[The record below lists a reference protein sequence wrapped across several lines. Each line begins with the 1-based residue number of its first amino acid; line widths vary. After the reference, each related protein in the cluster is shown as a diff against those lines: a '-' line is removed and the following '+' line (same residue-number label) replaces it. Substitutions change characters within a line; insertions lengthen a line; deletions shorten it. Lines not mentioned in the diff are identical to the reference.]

1 MRTSDIDINK
11 IRETAENYYRNGDF
25 FCSEAIVKTIKDEFK
40 LPISDEIVAA
50 ASGFPIGIGGSGCKN
65 YYRNGD
71 FFCSEAIVKTIKDEF
86 KLPISDEIVAAASG
100 FPIGI
105 GGSGCICGAVSGG
118 VMALGLVFGR
128 QVAKDPKV
136 RKTMELTKELHEKF
150 RNNHKSLCCGAVS
163 GGVMALGLVFG
174 RQVAKDPKVRKT
186 MELTKELH
194 EKFRNNHKSLCCR
207 ILTKGLD
214 MGSGEHK
221 EQCISF
227 TGEVAEEVAKII
239 VRELNLEK

>member
-25 FCSEAIVKTIKDEFK
+25 FCSEAIVKTIKDEFE

-50 ASGFPIGIGGSGCKN
+50 ASGFPIGIGGSGC
-65 YYRNGD
+65 
-71 FFCSEAIVKTIKDEF
+71 T
-86 KLPISDEIVAAASG
+86 
-100 FPIGI
+100 
-105 GGSGCICGAVSGG
+105 CGAVSGG

-128 QVAKDPKV
+128 QAP
-136 RKTMELTKELHEKF
+136 R
-150 RNNHKSLCCGAVS
+150 
-163 GGVMALGLVFG
+163 
-174 RQVAKDPKVRKT
+174 DPKVRKT

-239 VRELNLEK
+239 VRELNL

>member
-1 MRTSDIDINK
+1 MRTNDIDINK

-25 FCSEAIVKTIKDEFK
+25 FCSEAIVKTIKDEFE

-50 ASGFPIGIGGSGCKN
+50 ASGFPIGIGGSGC
-65 YYRNGD
+65 
-71 FFCSEAIVKTIKDEF
+71 T
-86 KLPISDEIVAAASG
+86 
-100 FPIGI
+100 
-105 GGSGCICGAVSGG
+105 
-118 VMALGLVFGR
+118 
-128 QVAKDPKV
+128 
-136 RKTMELTKELHEKF
+136 
-150 RNNHKSLCCGAVS
+150 CGAVS

-214 MGSGEHK
+214 MASGEHK

>member
-1 MRTSDIDINK
+1 MMTSDIDINK

-25 FCSEAIVKTIKDEFK
+25 FCSEAIVKTIKDEFE

-50 ASGFPIGIGGSGCKN
+50 ASGFPIGIGGSGC
-65 YYRNGD
+65 
-71 FFCSEAIVKTIKDEF
+71 T
-86 KLPISDEIVAAASG
+86 
-100 FPIGI
+100 
-105 GGSGCICGAVSGG
+105 
-118 VMALGLVFGR
+118 
-128 QVAKDPKV
+128 
-136 RKTMELTKELHEKF
+136 
-150 RNNHKSLCCGAVS
+150 CGAVS

>member
-50 ASGFPIGIGGSGCKN
+50 ASGFPIGIGGSGC
-65 YYRNGD
+65 
-71 FFCSEAIVKTIKDEF
+71 T
-86 KLPISDEIVAAASG
+86 
-100 FPIGI
+100 
-105 GGSGCICGAVSGG
+105 
-118 VMALGLVFGR
+118 
-128 QVAKDPKV
+128 
-136 RKTMELTKELHEKF
+136 
-150 RNNHKSLCCGAVS
+150 CGAVS

>member
-1 MRTSDIDINK
+1 MRTSNIDINK

-25 FCSEAIVKTIKDEFK
+25 FCSEAIVKTIKDEFE
-40 LPISDEIVAA
+40 LPISDDIVAA
-50 ASGFPIGIGGSGCKN
+50 ASGFPVGVGRSGCM
-65 YYRNGD
+65 
-71 FFCSEAIVKTIKDEF
+71 
-86 KLPISDEIVAAASG
+86 
-100 FPIGI
+100 
-105 GGSGCICGAVSGG
+105 CGAVSGG

-128 QVAKDPKV
+128 KNPKDPKV
-136 RKTMELTKELHEKF
+136 T
-150 RNNHKSLCCGAVS
+150 
-163 GGVMALGLVFG
+163 
-174 RQVAKDPKVRKT
+174 KT

-239 VRELNLEK
+239 VRELILEK

>member
-11 IRETAENYYRNGDF
+11 IRETAESYYRNGDF
-25 FCSEAIVKTIKDEFK
+25 FCSEAIVKTIKDEFE

-50 ASGFPIGIGGSGCKN
+50 ASGFPIGIGGSGC
-65 YYRNGD
+65 
-71 FFCSEAIVKTIKDEF
+71 T
-86 KLPISDEIVAAASG
+86 
-100 FPIGI
+100 
-105 GGSGCICGAVSGG
+105 CGAVSGG
-118 VMALGLVFGR
+118 VM
-128 QVAKDPKV
+128 
-136 RKTMELTKELHEKF
+136 
-150 RNNHKSLCCGAVS
+150 S
-163 GGVMALGLVFG
+163 LGLVFG

>member
-25 FCSEAIVKTIKDEFK
+25 LCSEAIVKTIKDEFK

-50 ASGFPIGIGGSGCKN
+50 ASGFPIGIGGSGC
-65 YYRNGD
+65 
-71 FFCSEAIVKTIKDEF
+71 T
-86 KLPISDEIVAAASG
+86 
-100 FPIGI
+100 
-105 GGSGCICGAVSGG
+105 
-118 VMALGLVFGR
+118 
-128 QVAKDPKV
+128 
-136 RKTMELTKELHEKF
+136 
-150 RNNHKSLCCGAVS
+150 CGAVS

>member
-50 ASGFPIGIGGSGCKN
+50 ASGFPIGIGGSGC
-65 YYRNGD
+65 
-71 FFCSEAIVKTIKDEF
+71 T
-86 KLPISDEIVAAASG
+86 
-100 FPIGI
+100 
-105 GGSGCICGAVSGG
+105 
-118 VMALGLVFGR
+118 
-128 QVAKDPKV
+128 
-136 RKTMELTKELHEKF
+136 
-150 RNNHKSLCCGAVS
+150 CGAVS

-239 VRELNLEK
+239 VRELNNNNLLNHVGV

>member
-25 FCSEAIVKTIKDEFK
+25 FCSEAIVKTIKDEFE

-50 ASGFPIGIGGSGCKN
+50 ASGFPIGIGGSGC
-65 YYRNGD
+65 
-71 FFCSEAIVKTIKDEF
+71 T
-86 KLPISDEIVAAASG
+86 
-100 FPIGI
+100 
-105 GGSGCICGAVSGG
+105 CGAVSGG

-128 QVAKDPKV
+128 QAP
-136 RKTMELTKELHEKF
+136 R
-150 RNNHKSLCCGAVS
+150 
-163 GGVMALGLVFG
+163 
-174 RQVAKDPKVRKT
+174 DPKVRKT

-221 EQCISF
+221 EQCIDRKS
-227 TGEVAEEVAKII
+227 VV
-239 VRELNLEK
+239 

>member
-25 FCSEAIVKTIKDEFK
+25 FCSEAIVKTIKDEFE

-50 ASGFPIGIGGSGCKN
+50 ASGFPIGIGGSGC
-65 YYRNGD
+65 
-71 FFCSEAIVKTIKDEF
+71 T
-86 KLPISDEIVAAASG
+86 
-100 FPIGI
+100 
-105 GGSGCICGAVSGG
+105 CGAVSGG

-128 QVAKDPKV
+128 QAPRDPKV

-150 RNNHKSLCCGAVS
+150 RK
-163 GGVMALGLVFG
+163 
-174 RQVAKDPKVRKT
+174 
-186 MELTKELH
+186 
-194 EKFRNNHKSLCCR
+194 NHKSLCCR

-239 VRELNLEK
+239 VRELNL

>member
-50 ASGFPIGIGGSGCKN
+50 ASGFPIGIGGSGC
-65 YYRNGD
+65 
-71 FFCSEAIVKTIKDEF
+71 T
-86 KLPISDEIVAAASG
+86 
-100 FPIGI
+100 
-105 GGSGCICGAVSGG
+105 
-118 VMALGLVFGR
+118 
-128 QVAKDPKV
+128 
-136 RKTMELTKELHEKF
+136 
-150 RNNHKSLCCGAVS
+150 CGAVS

-214 MGSGEHK
+214 MASGEHK

>member
-50 ASGFPIGIGGSGCKN
+50 ASGFPIGIGGSGC
-65 YYRNGD
+65 
-71 FFCSEAIVKTIKDEF
+71 T
-86 KLPISDEIVAAASG
+86 
-100 FPIGI
+100 
-105 GGSGCICGAVSGG
+105 
-118 VMALGLVFGR
+118 
-128 QVAKDPKV
+128 
-136 RKTMELTKELHEKF
+136 
-150 RNNHKSLCCGAVS
+150 CGAVS

-214 MGSGEHK
+214 MGAGEHK
-221 EQCISF
+221 KQCISF

>member
-1 MRTSDIDINK
+1 MRTSNIDINK

-25 FCSEAIVKTIKDEFK
+25 FCSEAIVKTIKDEFE
-40 LPISDEIVAA
+40 LPISDDIVAA
-50 ASGFPIGIGGSGCKN
+50 ASGFPVGVGRSGCM
-65 YYRNGD
+65 
-71 FFCSEAIVKTIKDEF
+71 
-86 KLPISDEIVAAASG
+86 
-100 FPIGI
+100 
-105 GGSGCICGAVSGG
+105 CGAVSGG

-128 QVAKDPKV
+128 KNPKDPKV
-136 RKTMELTKELHEKF
+136 T
-150 RNNHKSLCCGAVS
+150 
-163 GGVMALGLVFG
+163 
-174 RQVAKDPKVRKT
+174 KT

-239 VRELNLEK
+239 VRELSLEK